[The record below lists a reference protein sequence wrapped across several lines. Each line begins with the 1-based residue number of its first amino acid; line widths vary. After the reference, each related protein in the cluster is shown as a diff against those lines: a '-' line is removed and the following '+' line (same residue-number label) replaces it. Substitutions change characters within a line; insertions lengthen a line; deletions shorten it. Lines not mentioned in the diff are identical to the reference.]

1 MTDNKETQKE
11 IKKDEVKETKINNI
25 NDIFKLPIFYLD
37 KKTELKDFDN
47 YKVSNEINNQIKKP
61 LISNNFS
68 NYRVIESS
76 FETTNNMTSKHN
88 VTKDNTENELSKIAF
103 AIKNLFSELNVKESI
118 LKVFGT
124 DKMILVSILAV
135 IIVWVKN
142 TFPYLN
148 NLFFREK
155 YSSLVI
161 NYTFYTSTYYASQN
175 SEADSLLYKSILYY
189 VTKKNVIGVKY
200 VLNSSGIISH
210 FDKNSE
216 IKINKN
222 LNIDTKVVTS
232 STSTVFEIELY
243 SFIIKQDGLQ
253 YFLNKC
259 VDNYKKYLM
268 NTTNYTIG
276 ANSNQKYY
284 SFQSFNNTTNSIIYE
299 ESKFFSN
306 KTFDN
311 IFFEN
316 KDIFLKKINY
326 FCNNRGAYRELGIP
340 YSLGIILYGPPGTGK
355 TSCIKALANQTGRC
369 VIDINLS
376 KLKYQKE
383 LKAVFQEQKINNVE
397 ISQDKRL
404 YVFEEF
410 DCIIDKVKQRT
421 LETKNIIDNS
431 QPQKVIITE
440 TKYDEFYMPTK
451 TVKEEPIQSEPNAPI
466 TLDTLLNCIDGTLEA
481 NGYIICLTTN
491 FIEKI
496 DKALIRPG
504 RFDCHIHL
512 DNTPPKVI
520 LQMINH
526 FYNKN
531 KEKVDEI
538 EFLSDYDNLLKQLNN
553 YCYLNGKLIWS
564 PAKITQICLTYMD
577 EPDYLNKIIAFI
589 KDNYQNEAK
598 LLN

>member
-1 MTDNKETQKE
+1 ME
-11 IKKDEVKETKINNI
+11 NNI
-25 NDIFKLPIFYLD
+25 DINYNLIEPQIFSIP

-135 IIVWVKN
+135 IRVWVKN